1 MKLFAALLATGL
13 AAVSVAFRS
22 APPAAAT
29 AAPPKEYVITNY
41 GASTDSTQLNTKA
54 IQQAI
59 DKASAAGGGTVV
71 VPKGVFLSGALF
83 FKPKTQLRLLAGAKL
98 KGSDNIADYPLIPSR
113 MEGQKL
119 DYYAA
124 LVNAT
129 KVNDFKITGPGI
141 IDGNGLKF
149 WKGFWAHRDSMSKAG
164 KSSTNLEVHRPRL
177 LFIWSCDNVTIRDVK
192 MRNAGFWTTHLY
204 QCNNVLIEGC
214 DIRSPFRPVKAP
226 STDGIDIDV
235 CRKITIR
242 NCYISVNDDGIA
254 IKGGKGPTAQQLPEN
269 GPIEDVLIE
278 NCTFGEVHA
287 ALTCGSECIHANR
300 ITMRNCKMDNDRPVL
315 LFKMRP
321 DTYQVYENITID
333 GITGKCG
340 TLVTLSPWTQFFNMA
355 GSASTP
361 FGTIRDIR
369 ITNVNV
375 QCRELAMLAGNPTDK
390 VSNIVFKN
398 VTATSPKATFT
409 NKYPS
414 IAFDHVTLNG
424 APVHAVKASDIPA
437 EPSKALQPD

>member
-13 AAVSVAFRS
+13 AAFSVAFRS
-22 APPAAAT
+22 APPVAS
-29 AAPPKEYVITNY
+29 AAPPKEYVITSY

-141 IDGNGLKF
+141 IDGNGLNF
-149 WKGFWAHRDSMSKAG
+149 WKGFWAHRDSMAQAHRPA
-164 KSSTNLEVHRPRL
+164 TNLEVHRPRL
-177 LFIWSCDNVTIRDVK
+177 LFIWGCDNVTIKDVK

-226 STDGIDIDV
+226 STDGVDIDV
-235 CRKITIR
+235 CRKVTIR
-242 NCYISVNDDGIA
+242 NCYLSVNDDGIA

-355 GSASTP
+355 GSAEKP
-361 FGTIRDIR
+361 FGTIRNIR

-390 VSNIVFKN
+390 VSNIAFKN

-414 IAFDHVTLNG
+414 IVFDNVTLNG
-424 APVHAVKASDIPA
+424 APVRAVKASDIPA
-437 EPSKALQPD
+437 EPAKALQPD